1 MQKFSIVLF
10 ISLFVS
16 PCPSFLVNSFV
27 SRSITSNENKA
38 YKKASYL
45 KGVMDTIKATG
56 FGVRIHYVDNAFF
69 SEIDEYDITV
79 IK

>member
-1 MQKFSIVLF
+1 MMYQVLKKA
-10 ISLFVS
+10 
-16 PCPSFLVNSFV
+16 VNDYNAAVRALCKNYS
-27 SRSITSNENKA
+27 TSNENKA
-38 YKKASYL
+38 YEKASYL

-56 FGVRIHYVDNAFF
+56 FGVRIHYVDSAFF